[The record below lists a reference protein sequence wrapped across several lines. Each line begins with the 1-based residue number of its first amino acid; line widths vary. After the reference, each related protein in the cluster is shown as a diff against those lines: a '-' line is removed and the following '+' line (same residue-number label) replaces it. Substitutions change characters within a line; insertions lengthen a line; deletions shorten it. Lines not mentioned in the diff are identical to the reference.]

1 MLFSISTVYG
11 EATMPMTK
19 DEVFTKV
26 KEVLTTALAVDDD
39 EVTPEAKLSEDLGAE
54 SIDYLDITFQLEKS
68 FGIKIPKGELIPENM
83 FTNPEFVQN
92 GKMTPKGVAELK
104 TRMPFADIS
113 AFEADPDIN
122 KFRDIFTVDTLVR
135 YVMTKVNS

>member
-1 MLFSISTVYG
+1 
-11 EATMPMTK
+11 MPMSK

-39 EVTPEAKLSEDLGAE
+39 EVTPESKLKEDLGAE
-54 SIDYLDITFQLEKS
+54 SIDLLDISFQLEKT
-68 FGIKIPKGELIPENM
+68 FGIKIPKGELMPDNV

-104 TRMPFADIS
+104 SKMPFADFTQ
-113 AFEADPDIN
+113 FETDPDIN
-122 KFRDIFTVDTLVR
+122 KVWDLFTVDALVR
-135 YVMTKVNS
+135 YVMSKVNA

>member
-1 MLFSISTVYG
+1 
-11 EATMPMTK
+11 MPMTK
-19 DEVFTKV
+19 DEVFNKV

-54 SIDYLDITFQLEKS
+54 SIDYLDITFQLEKA
-68 FGIKIPKGELIPENM
+68 FGIKIPKGELVPDNM

-104 TRMPFADIS
+104 ARMPFADLA

-122 KFRDIFTVDTLVR
+122 KFRDVFTVDTLVK
-135 YVMTKVNS
+135 YVMSKVNA